1 MVKLVVLPKVL
12 KEMKKSPFINIEN
25 ENSKKTRHEPYIPP
39 GFVHYY
45 FIAKARA
52 DLDMKIDVWQEH

>member
-25 ENSKKTRHEPYIPP
+25 ENSKKTRQEPYIPP
-39 GFVHYY
+39 GFVQYY
-45 FIAKARA
+45 YMALMYGKSFTFLNK
-52 DLDMKIDVWQEH
+52 VFQ

>member
-39 GFVHYY
+39 GFVH

-52 DLDMKIDVWQEH
+52 DLDMKIDVWQEL